1 MAGTRELS
9 FDDERPTDHIT
20 PVLNLV
26 NEGKY
31 TQARTYLLHLAP
43 DKQASIRRTI
53 AVKTNIY
60 L

>member
-9 FDDERPTDHIT
+9 FGDDKPTDHVT
-20 PVLNLV
+20 PVLALI

-31 TQARTYLLHLAP
+31 TQARKYLARLSP
-43 DKQASIRRTI
+43 DKQDEICRTVAI
-53 AVKTNIY
+53 KTNIY

>member
-9 FDDERPTDHIT
+9 FDDDKPTDHVT
-20 PVLNLV
+20 PVLALV

-31 TQARTYLLHLAP
+31 TQARTYLAHLAP
-43 DKQASIRRTI
+43 DKQDEICRTVAI
-53 AVKTNIY
+53 KTNIY

>member
-1 MAGTRELS
+1 MAGTRELR
-9 FDDERPTDHIT
+9 FDDDKPTDHVT
-20 PVLNLV
+20 PVLALV

-31 TQARTYLLHLAP
+31 TKARTYLAHLAP